1 MPEEIDTK
9 SFFDAV
15 PSTYGGAAVLDAPDP
30 KPKVEEKPNPEP
42 APVAPVTEKKPV
54 APEEKSA
61 GLDDLLS
68 KDGGDGQ
75 PKKTAAQYAEE
86 RRQAKAKQ
94 REAIEKFPTI
104 EEENKRLKADYDA
117 AQARLQELEALSSQ
131 ERKDQMISQEDVE
144 TLRARAETAEKRY
157 IAAHGPDFDPYQDAE
172 VVRHAKEVED
182 ALRANLPKFSMRRNG
197 ERARLNI
204 DVIRKQSPERKAAMD
219 QAVAQYAI
227 ASENAD
233 EAGLDKAVVLMG
245 TALGDIDIDDDEVRS
260 AVETA
265 LSAAAEPFAKGITRF
280 RHVQEN
286 AVTFARE
293 RRAQAAKAAEER
305 LLQPLRLDSEAI
317 AATLEKDPSHPWAN
331 FGALVDEMPDEFR
344 SSIEASLRQDSTVLG
359 ALRFTPPPLAAN
371 ATAQEIADHEAFSQA
386 ADARIAEAARYIA
399 VGRVMIQ
406 GGLLAHL
413 RAQVAGVQERLESES
428 ESTAIPRRGSA
439 GGETPKGAGGAWD
452 AIPSNYR
459 RGG

>member
-9 SFFDAV
+9 SFFESV
-15 PSTYGGAAVLDAPDP
+15 PSTYGGAAVLEAPEP
-30 KPKVEEKPNPEP
+30 KPKVEEKPNPTP
-42 APVAPVTEKKPV
+42 APVAPVTEKKPE
-54 APEEKSA
+54 PTEEKGG

-68 KDGGDGQ
+68 KEGGDGQ

-94 REAIEKFPTI
+94 REAVEKLPTV
-104 EEENKRLKADYDA
+104 EEENRRLKAEYEA

-131 ERKDQMISQEDVE
+131 ERQEQSIVSEDVE
-144 TLRARAETAEKRY
+144 TLRARAEAAEKRY
-157 IAAHGPDFDPYQDAE
+157 IAAHGPDFDPYQDPE

-182 ALRANLPKFSMRRNG
+182 ALRVNLPKFSVKRNG

-204 DVIRKQSPERKAAMD
+204 DLIRKQSPERKAAMD

-233 EAGLDKAVVLMG
+233 ESGLDKAVILMG

-286 AVTFARE
+286 AVDFARQ
-293 RRAQAAKAAEER
+293 RRAQAAKVAEDR
-305 LLQPLRLDSEAI
+305 LLQPLRLDPEAI
-317 AATLEKDPSHPWAN
+317 NATLQKDPSHPWAN
-331 FGALVDEMPDEFR
+331 FGALVEEMPDDFR
-344 SSIEASLRQDSTVLG
+344 TKIESSLRQDSSILG
-359 ALRFTPPPLAAN
+359 ALRFTPPPLAPN

-386 ADARIAEAARYIA
+386 ADARIAETARYIA
-399 VGRVMIQ
+399 VGRAMIE

-428 ESTAIPRRGSA
+428 ESTAIPRRGG
-439 GGETPKGAGGAWD
+439 GGEPASKSAGAWD
-452 AIPSNYR
+452 QIPSSYR